1 MNDTPT
7 TGLRELPL
15 SQYLLRGRRSNAAAQ
30 YEELRRLQEEQTA
43 LTPMSCGPF
52 RLFMFE
58 GQEAMLRSVGKD
70 RKGIVT
76 ILGQGMDVMRVEPA
90 EDGTGGKVVGFLD
103 KGQLRVVIGHEPEQP
118 ALADWRLLGVESGKP
133 QGNSLARLTAIWSV
147 SKGQR
152 NDPVAGDAA
161 AVANHFEE
169 VIRQHQRW
177 VKSWQPP
184 TVSVPFLLFH
194 LDRELP
200 KNAAMDRL
208 FDGLRR
214 GTLVFDCR
222 QSGQSKFA
230 SGRPA
235 KLVLHAPDFRAILT
249 AYPPR
254 FSDAGPNEWLV
265 AHVEDAPD
273 DLTPIVQLEVKCHVF
288 SRRGREQFQSV
299 SDADCWLAEL
309 ERWHQHYDHW
319 RQRDWPVQQIAG
331 GFFNLRLPPRVQ
343 ADLQQQHITPEK
355 LCAAMNRGLDLYEVT
370 GRESDVV
377 VAVPDGLECRVRLT
391 PYKPSMGNSDWK
403 LIDLRQ
409 AESALPGYA
418 RIVARWEEGILG
430 QTPMTGD
437 AAGLVRELGV
447 LQSRRKEVA
456 QQISIGLERLAGNS
470 PELSERIGCWRRV
483 CEFERDLLEVGV
495 TRLERDG
502 YDFSLIPEEQETV
515 EDWIDGLESLNQEGV
530 DWVRYPLELRM
541 GEEHARL
548 VIRSIVV
555 AEAEGSELVLK
566 IGCDNPRGRAL
577 VESLCNGGTGET
589 DERERVRLFLPDTQ
603 LRLID
608 NALSLLDPSQKTRT
622 EKRGVVGED
631 LTPDDISLR
640 TLQRILASATE
651 LEPITS
657 IWPSLPM
664 TPLAQLSPKQEEAV
678 RAAVFGPDMT
688 LIQGPPGTGK
698 TTVILEILRQLF
710 RMHGR
715 EAGFKVLLV
724 APTHVAVDNVLERL
738 VAPRRGSNLVME
750 LGVAPYRVGSTR
762 RIAEHLR
769 GFTPDCLN
777 TKYREDLER
786 EVAEAVGAAR
796 RDCKRDQQVLSAL
809 RDGAG
814 YDAVSWASALESGTL
829 LEPEPGDWPSSLD
842 EQWQAAVATQEGRVR
857 AWRHWRAR
865 GSRPEERAGLLQR
878 WLDFLRLNPR
888 FFSELLVANANL
900 VCATTIGCATHREL
914 RSVVYDYVIVDEAGK
929 EEARRLLV
937 PLIRGERWVLVG
949 DHQQLPP
956 YADDSLQARLRSEG
970 LDPRTV
976 TRSLFEELQ
985 EPFERRGCYVFL
997 DRQGRMHPDISAFV
1011 SDQFYG
1017 GRLHDFP
1024 HAATHTM
1031 PRPAFLPDTPTLLV
1045 LDTRQLPDRKETRR
1059 GTGYVNL
1066 LEQELTVFLL
1076 RAFACLPP
1084 FRDGLALGQASAIP
1098 TIGVIAPYRLQVED
1112 IERRV
1117 RRDPLLKVLLHAG
1130 VLHVGTV
1137 DSFQGQERDLI
1148 LFTCTRS
1155 NPGGRLGFVD
1165 NRQRLNVALSRAR
1178 CRLIV
1183 LADGQA
1189 VDLARLRSDVSG
1201 VEAETR
1207 DHLHAL
1213 FMFAGSRGGV
1223 QVVPGDW
1230 RTRWRG

>member
-1 MNDTPT
+1 MSDTTT
-7 TGLRELPL
+7 TGLRDLPL
-15 SQYLLRGRRSNAAAQ
+15 SQYLLRGRRANADAQ
-30 YEELRRLQEEQTA
+30 YEGLRRLQEEQVA
-43 LTPMSCGPF
+43 LTPLSCGPF
-52 RLFMFE
+52 RLFMFDRE
-58 GQEAMLRSVGKD
+58 EAILRSVGKD
-70 RKGIVT
+70 RRSMVAS
-76 ILGQGMDVMRVEPA
+76 LNQGMDVLRVEPTQEGA
-90 EDGTGGKVVGFLD
+90 GGKVVGLVD
-103 KGQLRVVIGHEPEQP
+103 RGRLRVVIGHEPEPP
-118 ALADWRLLGVESGKP
+118 ALADWRLVGVESGKP
-133 QGNSLARLTAIWSV
+133 LGNPLARLTALWSV
-147 SKGQR
+147 FIREDS
-152 NDPVAGDAA
+152 DVVAGNAA
-161 AVANHFEE
+161 EALSQFISVTRAH
-169 VIRQHQRW
+169 HDW
-177 VKSWQPP
+177 VRSWQP
-184 TVSVPFLLFH
+184 SQI
-194 LDRELP
+194 D
-200 KNAAMDRL
+200 A
-208 FDGLRR
+208 
-214 GTLVFDCR
+214 GTLVLHVSNKLRQEEAYSDDMMDDLFNGETDVFIVKRLPSRRKGETGLLLLLPAYEVCLGLFPAPFD
-222 QSGQSKFA
+222 
-230 SGRPA
+230 
-235 KLVLHAPDFRAILT
+235 
-249 AYPPR
+249 
-254 FSDAGPNEWLV
+254 DAGAGHWLLSFLDKKTQGADGV
-265 AHVEDAPD
+265 VRLIADWLPANRAYEAD
-273 DLTPIVQLEVKCHVF
+273 DLDDDWISEIPQAEQAFLQWSRTGWRLQQLH
-288 SRRGREQFQSV
+288 
-299 SDADCWLAEL
+299 
-309 ERWHQHYDHW
+309 
-319 RQRDWPVQQIAG
+319 G
-331 GFFNLRLPPRVQ
+331 GFFRVRISGRSKEE
-343 ADLQQQHITPEK
+343 LQQRRITPEE
-355 LCAAMNRGLDLYEVT
+355 LCAAMNRGLHLYEVT
-370 GRESDVV
+370 GKESDAV

-391 PYKPSMGNSDWK
+391 PHKPLAGKSDWN

-409 AESALPGYA
+409 AESSLPAFA
-418 RIVARWEEGILG
+418 RIDARWEEGVPG
-430 QTPMTGD
+430 RTPSAGD

-447 LQSRRKEVA
+447 LQGRRQEVA
-456 QQISIGLERLAGNS
+456 QQIRNGLERLAGNS
-470 PELSERIGCWRRV
+470 PELSERIACWKRI
-483 CEFERDLLEVGV
+483 CEFERDMLQVGV

-502 YDFSLIPEEQETV
+502 QDFSLVPEEQETV
-515 EDWIDGLESLNQEGV
+515 EEWIDGLEALNQEGV

-541 GEEHARL
+541 GDDLARL
-548 VIRSIVV
+548 VIRSV
-555 AEAEGSELVLK
+555 AVADAEGAELVLK
-566 IGCDNPRGRAL
+566 VGCDHPRGRVL
-577 VESLCNGGTGET
+577 VARLCDAAAGEVE
-589 DERERVRLFLPDTQ
+589 ERADARLFLPDTQ

-608 NALSLLDPSQKTRT
+608 NALSLLDPNQKTRS

-631 LTPDDISLR
+631 LTPDDLSIR
-640 TLQRILASATE
+640 TLQRILASANE

-657 IWPSLPM
+657 LWPSLPIP
-664 TPLAQLSPKQEEAV
+664 PLAELSPKQEEAV
-678 RAAVFGPDMT
+678 RAAIFGPDMT

-715 EAGFKVLLV
+715 NAGFKVLLV

-777 TKYREDLER
+777 TKYREALER
-786 EVAEAVGAAR
+786 DVAQAVGAAN
-796 RDCKRDQQVLSAL
+796 RDCKRDQQVLKVLHDGSACE
-809 RDGAG
+809 
-814 YDAVSWASALESGTL
+814 AVSWASALQSGEL
-829 LEPEPGDWPSSLD
+829 LEPEPWDWPTTLD
-842 EQWQAAVATQEGRVR
+842 EEWLAAVETQAGRVR

-865 GSRPEERAGLLQR
+865 GTRPEELASLLQR
-878 WLDFLRLNPR
+878 WLDFLRNNPR

-956 YADDSLQARLRSEG
+956 YADDSLQARLVREG

-985 EPFERRGCYVFL
+985 EPFEKRGCYVFL

-1024 HAATHTM
+1024 HTATHTM
-1031 PRPAFLPDTPTLLV
+1031 PRPAFLPDAPNLLV
-1045 LDTRQLPDRKETRR
+1045 LDTRQLSDRHETRR

-1066 LEQELTVFLL
+1066 VEQELTLLLL
-1076 RAFACLPP
+1076 RAFANLPV
-1084 FRDGLALGQASAIP
+1084 FQDGLADESRSDLP
-1098 TIGVIAPYRLQVED
+1098 TVGIIAPYRRQVED

-1117 RRDPLLKVLLHAG
+1117 RRDSLLKVLLREG
-1130 VLHVGTV
+1130 QLHVGTV

-1155 NPGGRLGFVD
+1155 NPQGRLGFVD

-1183 LADGQA
+1183 LADGRSVEQA
-1189 VDLARLRSDVSG
+1189 RVSSDVSG

-1213 FMFAGSRGGV
+1213 FTFTGSRNGILE
-1223 QVVPGDW
+1223 VPGDW